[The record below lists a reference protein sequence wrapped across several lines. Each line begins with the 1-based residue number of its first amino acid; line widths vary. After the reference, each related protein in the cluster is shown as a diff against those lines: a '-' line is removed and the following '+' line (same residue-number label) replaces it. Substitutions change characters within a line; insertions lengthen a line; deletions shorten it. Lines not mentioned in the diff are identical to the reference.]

1 MNPAGT
7 EPGKRALAVLSRVFS
22 VAIFVWLGLLALLA
36 LNQRSMIY
44 YPSRND
50 AVSLG
55 RDARAQGFEP
65 WKNAQGELI
74 GYRSLPAPG
83 DTRPPVAILVSHGN
97 AGYALHR
104 ADYAPILRAAAPGR
118 AVSVCIL
125 EYPGYGARPGQPSQ
139 GAFLAAA
146 ADALAQIPSGTPVI
160 LLGESIGTGV
170 AAATASARPE
180 RMAGLLLLT
189 PFDSLANVA
198 RHHYPLLPIRWLMR
212 DQYPAQEWL
221 KNYHGPVT
229 VILAADDS
237 IVPAKFGKQLHD
249 SYAGP
254 KQLIVADHADHN
266 DLLHALPQSSWEQA
280 LQFVLPPQP

>member
-1 MNPAGT
+1 
-7 EPGKRALAVLSRVFS
+7 
-22 VAIFVWLGLLALLA
+22 
-36 LNQRSMIY
+36 
-44 YPSRND
+44 
-50 AVSLG
+50 
-55 RDARAQGFEP
+55 
-65 WKNAQGELI
+65 
-74 GYRSLPAPG
+74 
-83 DTRPPVAILVSHGN
+83 
-97 AGYALHR
+97 
-104 ADYAPILRAAAPGR
+104 
-118 AVSVCIL
+118 
-125 EYPGYGARPGQPSQ
+125 
-139 GAFLAAA
+139 
-146 ADALAQIPSGTPVI
+146 
-160 LLGESIGTGV
+160 
-170 AAATASARPE
+170 
-180 RMAGLLLLT
+180 MAGLLLLT